1 MCMCVYVR
9 VFLCGCGCGCDV
21 CINIYDICFLSKRLA
36 ILSVCRCIFFLHTH
50 TVHIH
55 LLAFSW
61 HTFILPHDGISQKR
75 LNLLHEMTAGPIFE
89 NFCLSG
95 ILLGHIRCATLC
107 CVSVCRTLLVK
118 MISFSHTY
126 CANTLSGFL
135 CGAHPHFV
143 TTPRPFFGHTHL
155 EFMILR
161 WHLPLSHTY
170 WAKTHTSAL
179 PLLQGPL
186 LETLT

>member
-9 VFLCGCGCGCDV
+9 VFLCGCDV

-107 CVSVCRTLLVK
+107 CVSVCRTLPVK
-118 MISFSHTY
+118 MISFFCTHSVQTHSQ
-126 CANTLSGFL
+126 AF
-135 CGAHPHFV
+135 FV
-143 TTPRPFFGHTHL
+143 GHTH
-155 EFMILR
+155 
-161 WHLPLSHTY
+161 
-170 WAKTHTSAL
+170 TSSQL
-179 PLLQGPL
+179 HGRLLD
-186 LETLT
+186 TLT